1 MPGPKSM
8 NYDLPKIRAGKY
20 SNRLDVYSTFWREN
34 FNDLKFKAYFK
45 NGDIVE
51 GSIDEHGR
59 TARIFSNKQE
69 EVTIL
74 VGHSQGWIARMSQ
87 IVPNESFNKNSLVFL
102 SVVDALNNPV
112 SGLKYKIT
120 DSDGKIFSGV
130 TDSGGRI
137 RPIQTTISSVLDV
150 AVEDEGHQIQKVCE
164 FTLLDAAELTY
175 RLETRKLKQIVTLKA
190 EERSGSYRRSTYE
203 VKKGDSLKG
212 IAKQFGLTIFEL
224 ASLNQVFND
233 VDLREGAILKL
244 PLKKRKA

>member
-1 MPGPKSM
+1 MEYIKCDIDGPVV
-8 NYDLPKIRAGKY
+8 IRPVKHNDVRGY
-20 SNRLDVYSTFWREN
+20 FMETFRLDDFRKNVADTTF
-34 FNDLKFKAYFK
+34 
-45 NGDIVE
+45 V
-51 GSIDEHGR
+51 
-59 TARIFSNKQE
+59 QE
-69 EVTIL
+69 
-74 VGHSQGWIARMSQ
+74 
-87 IVPNESFNKNSLVFL
+87 NESCSTKGVIRGLHFQAPPFAQAKLVRC
-102 SVVDALNNPV
+102 V
-112 SGLKYKIT
+112 K
-120 DSDGKIFSGV
+120 
-130 TDSGGRI
+130 GR
-137 RPIQTTISSVLDV
+137 VLDV